1 MLTFS
6 IVFVTLLTKGGSI
19 NYDELMDSDDEGN
32 HDAYLEQMKQEGREK
47 EDDDEDFNINDDSDE
62 SGKWWR
68 TQRLVSQT

>member
-62 SGKWWR
+62 SGK
-68 TQRLVSQT
+68 